1 MRATVRRLG
10 LVTTV
15 AIGFFVAAGT
25 PSSFADTAVGTGS
38 ASVGGGGI
46 SSAST
51 TALSGQ
57 HDSVI
62 VSGSWSEGGSLIQP
76 VSRAIDEATV
86 VPSSPIQDIIIR
98 PNPVEVLTSGL
109 LNCEATASAGAVA
122 TGITACYVVAPDGHV
137 ISATPQAAPGPLDA
151 VATTAFTA
159 TWSWYTVCFQ
169 AEALFADGS
178 FVQTE
183 LKCF

>member
-1 MRATVRRLG
+1 MRATARRLG

-51 TALSGQ
+51 TLNGPR
-57 HDSVI
+57 DSLI
-62 VSGSWSEGGSLIQP
+62 VSGSWSEAGSLIQP
-76 VSRAIDEATV
+76 VTRAIDEATV
-86 VPSSPIQDIIIR
+86 VPTTPIQDIVIR
-98 PNPVEVLTSGL
+98 PNPIEVLTSGL

-122 TGITACYVVAPDGHV
+122 TGITSCYVIAPDGHI

-178 FVQTE
+178 YVQTE